1 LPDQV
6 AADRLAGSMG
16 QHSTLAAVFL
26 AVATSVVTG
35 LASPAPSTRT
45 IGLAVL
51 EIAVAES
58 SCSFVEPE

>member
-1 LPDQV
+1 
-6 AADRLAGSMG
+6 MG